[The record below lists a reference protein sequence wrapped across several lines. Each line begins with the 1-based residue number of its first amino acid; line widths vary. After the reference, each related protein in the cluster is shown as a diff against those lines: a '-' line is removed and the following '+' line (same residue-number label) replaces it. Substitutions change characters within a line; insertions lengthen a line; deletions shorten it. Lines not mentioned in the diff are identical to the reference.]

1 MLRYYLTDN
10 FMTLMLLAA
19 LIVALIVN
27 RGSQIPASRFFHV
40 VIILLLALTVVD
52 SFEEWAAGDA
62 PVRFFTQDPDRIVRF
77 RTAMS
82 AIGYML
88 RPVIIMIQVFI
99 TAPRMGRYKPLLAI
113 PAIANAAI
121 YATAFTGSKAAF
133 WVSRTNHWYRGSLG
147 LSIYFTM
154 MFYVFMLAMFS
165 IIYFRTENIK
175 RSAIVF
181 LIVIQ
186 AVIVAILE
194 GTNVL
199 PGYTSP
205 IMALGMLEYYF
216 YLSVIYQNEI
226 RETLA
231 EHQLRLTRQRMTLL
245 RNQIQPHFIFNSL
258 SVIRSLAKRD
268 SAKAVSSIDSFSD
281 YLKAHIY
288 YIQDDE
294 LISFEKEL
302 GHVKAYLALVQ
313 ADSMRNVEVIYDLPV
328 MDFMIP
334 PLTLEPIVENAFKY
348 GTSSAGGQITI
359 STSEDDT
366 ACIITVADSGSFASA
381 DGNEGPSAAPG
392 SSLTEKESRRL
403 GVGMEN
409 VRTRLKMQC
418 NGTLTS
424 KIDRES
430 GSTVTIRIPKS

>member
-1 MLRYYLTDN
+1 MVQYYLTDN

-27 RGSQIPASRFFHV
+27 RESQIPASRYFHV
-40 VIILLLALTVVD
+40 VIILLLVLTVVD
-52 SFEEWAAGDA
+52 TFEEWAAGEA
-62 PVRFFTQDPDRIVRF
+62 SVRFFTQDPDRIVRF
-77 RTAMS
+77 RTAMA

-99 TAPRMGRYKPLLAI
+99 TAPKMGKYKPLLAI
-113 PAIANAAI
+113 PAVANALI
-121 YATAFTGSKAAF
+121 YVTALTGSKAAF
-133 WVSRTNHWYRGSLG
+133 WVSRTNHWYRGPLG
-147 LSIYFTM
+147 LLIYFTM

-186 AVIVAILE
+186 AVIVATLE
-194 GTNVL
+194 GTNTL

-268 SAKAVSSIDSFSD
+268 AQKAVSGIDSFSD

-294 LISFEKEL
+294 MISFEKEL
-302 GHVKAYLALVQ
+302 DHVKAYLALVQ
-313 ADSMRNVEVIYDLPV
+313 ADSMRNVEVVYDLNAT
-328 MDFMIP
+328 DFMIP
-334 PLTLEPIVENAFKY
+334 PLTLEPIVENAFKH
-348 GTSSAGGQITI
+348 GIGRGGGQITI
-359 STSEDDT
+359 ATAEDD
-366 ACIITVADSGSFASA
+366 AAYIITVSDSGRGADSE
-381 DGNEGPSAAPG
+381 N
-392 SSLTEKESRRL
+392 SLTEKESKRL
-403 GVGMEN
+403 GVGIDN
-409 VRTRLKMQC
+409 TRTRLKMQC
-418 NGTLTS
+418 GGTLET
-424 KIDRES
+424 KIDKET
-430 GSTVTIRIPKS
+430 GSTVTIRIPK

>member
-1 MLRYYLTDN
+1 MVQYYLTDN

-27 RGSQIPASRFFHV
+27 RESQIPASRYFHV
-40 VIILLLALTVVD
+40 VIILLLVLTVVD
-52 SFEEWAAGDA
+52 TFEEWAAGEA
-62 PVRFFTQDPDRIVRF
+62 SVRFFTQDPDRIVRF
-77 RTAMS
+77 RTAMA

-99 TAPRMGRYKPLLAI
+99 TAPKMGKYKPLLAI
-113 PAIANAAI
+113 PAVANALI
-121 YATAFTGSKAAF
+121 YVTALTGSKTAF
-133 WVSRTNHWYRGSLG
+133 WVSRTNHWYRGPLG

-186 AVIVAILE
+186 AVIVAALE
-194 GTNVL
+194 GTNTL

-268 SAKAVSSIDSFSD
+268 AQKAVSGIDSFSD

-294 LISFEKEL
+294 MISFEKEL

-313 ADSMRNVEVIYDLPV
+313 ADSMRNVEVVYDLNAT
-328 MDFMIP
+328 DFMIP
-334 PLTLEPIVENAFKY
+334 PLTLEPIVENAFKH
-348 GTSSAGGQITI
+348 GIGRGGGQITI
-359 STSEDDT
+359 ATDEDD
-366 ACIITVADSGSFASA
+366 AAYIITVSDSGRGADSE
-381 DGNEGPSAAPG
+381 N
-392 SSLTEKESRRL
+392 SLTEKESKRL
-403 GVGMEN
+403 GVGIDN
-409 VRTRLKMQC
+409 TRTRLKMQC
-418 NGTLTS
+418 GGTLET
-424 KIDRES
+424 KIDKET
-430 GSTVTIRIPKS
+430 GSTVTIRIPK